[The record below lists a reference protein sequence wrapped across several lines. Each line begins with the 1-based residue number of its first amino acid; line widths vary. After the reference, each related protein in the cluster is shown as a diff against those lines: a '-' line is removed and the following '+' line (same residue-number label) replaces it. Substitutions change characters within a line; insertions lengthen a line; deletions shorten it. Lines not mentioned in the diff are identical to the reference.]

1 MDYDPIP
8 IPVPVEA
15 PEESQYEVVIPPVNE
30 NELVEIQL

>member
-15 PEESQYEVVIPPVNE
+15 PEEKQYEVVIPPVDE